1 MTNERSAWETGAV
14 PVARSGWTA
23 PQGLAPTWAA
33 LEDDTEADVAI
44 VGAGLAGASLCLHL
58 AEAGV
63 RTCLLEA
70 RQPGWGASGRNAG
83 HVLPILRTVK
93 PLETFP
99 DGGKAFLEAFRAH
112 RTIPYDLARQ
122 HAIDCDAVRSG
133 YVNGMRSQH
142 AFDAFLRANA
152 YLKELGLQDLVPISA
167 AEMKARTGSD
177 GYPFGVLFPD
187 GGRVNPY
194 LLTNGM
200 VRAAAGLGAQ
210 VHGDSEAQSLQ
221 PEGKRW
227 RVRSARGSVLA
238 DRVVFC
244 TNAYPTEVEPAF
256 AHGFHPLTAYGIA
269 TKPLPAEAR
278 ALIMPGGGTFSQAP
292 LDINPLV
299 RDRHDRLILSSIPRV
314 GHAADEHWHFA
325 SQLRWLHRTWPATR
339 GMRIEVDRY
348 WTGRVALTKSQFPGF
363 FELQPG
369 VYGLMYFNA
378 WGNVMAPLLGKLVA
392 GALARGDLATLPL
405 PVSRPEPVSSPRKYQ
420 LIIGR
425 LLLPAARMAQ
435 RLGLI

>member
-1 MTNERSAWETGAV
+1 MSGRDAWESGSV
-14 PVARSGWTA
+14 PVACSGWTT
-23 PQGLAPTWAA
+23 PQGLATPWAS
-33 LEDDTEADVAI
+33 LGGDTQADVAI
-44 VGAGLAGASLCLHL
+44 AGAGLAGASLALHL
-58 AEAGV
+58 AEAGIAV
-63 RTCLLEA
+63 CLLEA

-93 PLETFP
+93 PLAAFP
-99 DGGKAFLEAFRAH
+99 GQGKPFLEAFREH
-112 RTIPYDLARQ
+112 RTIPYDLAKK

-133 YVNGMRSQH
+133 YVNGMRTRH

-152 YLKELGLQDLVPISA
+152 YLRDLALQDLVPIAA

-177 GYPFGVLFPD
+177 AYPYGVLFPD

-200 VRAAAGLGAQ
+200 VTAAARLGAQ
-210 VHGDSEAQSLQ
+210 VHGDSEVLAIQ
-221 PEGKRW
+221 PDGKRW
-227 RVRSARGSVLA
+227 RVRTAGGTVLA

-244 TNAYPTEVEPAF
+244 TNAYPTEMETAF

-269 TKPLPAEAR
+269 TKPLPAAAR
-278 ALIMPGGGTFSQAP
+278 DLVMPGGGTFSQAP

-314 GHAADEHWHFA
+314 GHAADVAWHFA
-325 SQLRWLHRTWPATR
+325 SQLHWLHRTWPATQ
-339 GMRIEVDRY
+339 GMPIEVDRY
-348 WTGRVALTKSQFPGF
+348 WTGRVAMTKSQFPGF
-363 FELQPG
+363 FELHPG

-392 GALARGDLATLPL
+392 AALARGDPGTLPL
-405 PVSRPEPVSSPRKYQ
+405 PVTKPEPVSSPRKYE
-420 LIIGR
+420 IVIAR
-425 LLLPAARMAQ
+425 LLLPAARTAQ